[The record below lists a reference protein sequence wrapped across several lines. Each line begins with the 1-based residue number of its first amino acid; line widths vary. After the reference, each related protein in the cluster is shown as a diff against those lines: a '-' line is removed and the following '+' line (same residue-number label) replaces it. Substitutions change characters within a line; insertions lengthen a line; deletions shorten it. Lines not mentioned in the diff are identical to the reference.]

1 MRGGVGRVKTGPKQ
15 LAHTLMG
22 NLRAIHNFT
31 AAGTADIAIY
41 YLYVNAPK
49 EGGNAT
55 TNRPK
60 RFCQTNSSA

>member
-1 MRGGVGRVKTGPKQ
+1 
-15 LAHTLMG
+15 MG